1 LEVLQED
8 LRAAQEDKKRMD
20 DECGRLKKEL
30 TVLECEKVGWA
41 SAEAVLNERFIG
53 AQTRLVEV
61 GLNILE
67 FLNS

>member
-1 LEVLQED
+1 
-8 LRAAQEDKKRMD
+8 MD

-67 FLNS
+67 FLNF